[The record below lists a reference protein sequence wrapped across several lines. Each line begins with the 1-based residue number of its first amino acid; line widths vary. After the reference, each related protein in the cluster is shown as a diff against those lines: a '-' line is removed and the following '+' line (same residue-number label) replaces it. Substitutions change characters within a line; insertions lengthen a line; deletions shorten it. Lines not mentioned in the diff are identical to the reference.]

1 MITSLSIKNYAL
13 IQDIQA
19 PLDSGLTMIT
29 GETGAGKSILLGAL
43 ALLLGKRAD
52 LSSVKN
58 PSEKCIIEGV
68 FNLKPYKLKTLFKK
82 NDLDYED
89 QSILRREILPGG
101 KSRSFVN
108 DTPVVLS
115 QLQAIAPFMVDV
127 HSQHE
132 TGLLSTELF
141 QLHVVDALANT
152 EELLSSYSKQHGV
165 YKEVVASLAQLEQEK
180 AEALKELDYHSFLF
194 NELQEAKLQGTDQL
208 ALEEHYQTLSHSEEI
223 QEQFSRA
230 LQLLSEEQLGSLDSL
245 KEVRTALGALRSYA
259 TSYDALWDRV
269 NSVVLELEDVQ
280 EEVERENDS
289 LETDPSQL
297 MQLEQQLQTLY
308 KLQQKHAV
316 GSVQELIVL
325 EEQLGEKVANS
336 LNIDDRIEDMNNQVL
351 QQKKET
357 LKIAAE
363 IHEKRVKVI
372 PALKEKL
379 EQLLTQLGLPNAQF
393 QFELTTSSNFKPN
406 GTDNLELLFTA
417 NKGMALG
424 PIKKVASGGEMSRIM
439 LAIKAV
445 LAQYKKLPTLVFD
458 EIDTGVSGEIALR
471 MAGIMSAMSH
481 TMQVISITH
490 LPQIAAKGEQH
501 IKVYKS
507 DEEQGT
513 VTHLKT
519 LTEEERIVEIAQMIG
534 GHQITEA
541 AIANAKELLN

>member
-13 IQDIQA
+13 IQDIHVE
-19 PLDSGLTMIT
+19 LDQGLTMIT

-68 FNLKPYKLKTLFKK
+68 FNLKPYRLKSLFTD

-89 QSILRREILPGG
+89 SSILRREILPGG

-132 TGLLSTELF
+132 TGLLSTESF
-141 QLHVVDALANT
+141 QLNVIDAVAGTGDVILKYTEQHEKYKSTLAQLN
-152 EELLSSYSKQHGV
+152 
-165 YKEVVASLAQLEQEK
+165 QLEQEK
-180 AEALKELDYHSFLF
+180 AEMLKELDYHNFLY
-194 NELQEAKLQGTDQL
+194 NELQEAKLQNLNQL
-208 ALEEHYQTLSHSEEI
+208 ELEEQYQTLSHSEEI

-230 LQLLSEEQLGSLDSL
+230 LQLFTEEQIGTLETL
-245 KEVRTALGALRSYA
+245 KEIRSSLGALKGYA
-259 TSYDALWDRV
+259 SNYEVLWDRV
-269 NSVVLELEDVQ
+269 NSVVLELEDIN
-280 EEVERENDS
+280 EEVEKENDS

-297 MQLEQQLQTLY
+297 VRLEQQLQTLY

-316 GSVQELIVL
+316 ATVEELLMIEADL
-325 EEQLGEKVANS
+325 AEKVDLS
-336 LNIDDRIEDMNNQVL
+336 FNIDERIAGLQNEVL

-357 LKIAAE
+357 QKIATSLHDMRA
-363 IHEKRVKVI
+363 KAI
-372 PALKEKL
+372 PSLKEKL
-379 EQLLTQLGLPNAQF
+379 EELLSQLGLPNAQF
-393 QFELTTSSNFKPN
+393 QFQLSGSLGFKSS
-406 GTDNLELLFTA
+406 GTDDLVLLFTA
-417 NKGMALG
+417 NKGIALG
-424 PIKKVASGGEMSRIM
+424 SIKKVASGGEMSRIM

-471 MAGIMSAMSH
+471 MASIMSAMSH

-501 IKVYKS
+501 IKVYKT
-507 DEEQGT
+507 DEKSGT
-513 VTHLKT
+513 VTHLKL

-541 AIANAKELLN
+541 ALANAKELLN

>member
-1 MITSLSIKNYAL
+1 
-13 IQDIQA
+13 
-19 PLDSGLTMIT
+19 MIT

-43 ALLLGKRAD
+43 SLLLGKRAD

-82 NDLDYED
+82 HDLDYED

-115 QLQAIAPFMVDV
+115 QLQAIAPFIVDV

-194 NELQEAKLQGTDQL
+194 NELQEAKLQGTDQV

-223 QEQFSRA
+223 QEQFSKA
-230 LQLLSEEQLGSLDSL
+230 LQLLSEEQIGSLDTL
-245 KEVRTALGALRSYA
+245 KEARTALGALRSYA
-259 TSYDALWDRV
+259 TSYDALWGRV

-308 KLQQKHAV
+308 KLQEKHAV
-316 GSVQELIVL
+316 GSVEELIAL
-325 EEQLGEKVANS
+325 EEELGEKVTNS
-336 LNIDDRIEDMNNQVL
+336 LNIDDHIEALNKEVI

-357 LKIAAE
+357 VKIAKE

-379 EQLLTQLGLPNAQF
+379 ELLLTQLGLPNAQF
-393 QFELTTSSNFKPN
+393 QFELTASFNFKPN
-406 GTDNLELLFTA
+406 GTDDLELLFTA